1 MRSRIS
7 STDVKPLVLNHWFT
21 HGVKWQLRVDGSGLL
36 EIQVT
41 RLCKPAPVISLA
53 SSNTTTNFTEL
64 NFLETAFWQQFTV
77 IQTKM
82 WNSVFFHLSNEA
94 RQAAV
99 HGVTESNT
107 IINLQHYIF
116 LIVIYLDLEQ
126 CFLSIFQKY
135 LLNAFY
141 LAIQLFYIYF
151 FVLFQM

>member
-1 MRSRIS
+1 
-7 STDVKPLVLNHWFT
+7 
-21 HGVKWQLRVDGSGLL
+21 
-36 EIQVT
+36 
-41 RLCKPAPVISLA
+41 
-53 SSNTTTNFTEL
+53 
-64 NFLETAFWQQFTV
+64 
-77 IQTKM
+77 M

-116 LIVIYLDLEQ
+116 LIIIYLDLEQ

-151 FVLFQM
+151 FVLFQMEYFSHLFYYRKKSKNLWFFLRNPQRRFLNILIRLNAICEWWNWVSHDLNLNLCLKIVQVCPQVQSTKF